1 MQRLLTPSL
10 QRRCQHIRYIC
21 LRKQGQQ
28 HPDQKL
34 PGTLSHDN
42 EIYDEW
48 VAFIRIVQPHILV
61 IAHGGDIHPPWSG
74 VKTWSWVHP
83 PLQLQWPEIAPMD
96 EKFRETLLPL
106 LREGWPG
113 LERIATRGGNVLEDL
128 EDMECVIVDVDER
141 VESCWNAT
149 VREEG

>member
-1 MQRLLTPSL
+1 
-10 QRRCQHIRYIC
+10 
-21 LRKQGQQ
+21 
-28 HPDQKL
+28 
-34 PGTLSHDN
+34 
-42 EIYDEW
+42 
-48 VAFIRIVQPHILV
+48 
-61 IAHGGDIHPPWSG
+61 
-74 VKTWSWVHP
+74 
-83 PLQLQWPEIAPMD
+83 MD